1 MSDELPSVRFSVFFW
16 SRPCQYLTII
26 LECNL
31 MITLTVPNIWH
42 NLMVLFRGEL
52 FILWAQFDI
61 RILISCK
68 FSNMRVDNN
77 LIIRIVIPKGHLCCS
92 GQLFFVA
99 KPFTVTPLRLLTSF
113 FRPNTFLIV
122 TWLLIRSIIIFIWL
136 PHTYRRIVIG

>member
-1 MSDELPSVRFSVFFW
+1 MFDELPSVRFSVFFG

-92 GQLFFVA
+92 GQLFFVI
-99 KPFTVTPLRLLTSF
+99 KPTVIPLRLLTSF
-113 FRPNTFLIV
+113 FRPNTCV
-122 TWLLIRSIIIFIWL
+122 VWYWL
-136 PHTYRRIVIG
+136 PHTYRRIMIG